1 MFLQIGQVHTMAGP
15 PAARSPCTQAAANA
29 LVLFDGARANPGRAK
44 KRSPLEAAEEEVNKA
59 KPFSARLYRIDG
71 PGKKRARVTRGS
83 FGSPE
88 EAALHYAKLLKFED
102 TKYSANSS

>member
-1 MFLQIGQVHTMAGP
+1 MVCIA
-15 PAARSPCTQAAANA
+15 S
-29 LVLFDGARANPGRAK
+29 
-44 KRSPLEAAEEEVNKA
+44 KA
-59 KPFSARLYRIDG
+59 KPFSARSYRIDG
-71 PGKKRARVTRGS
+71 PGKKRARVTHGS

>member
-1 MFLQIGQVHTMAGP
+1 MVCI
-15 PAARSPCTQAAANA
+15 ANK
-29 LVLFDGARANPGRAK
+29 P
-44 KRSPLEAAEEEVNKA
+44 